1 VSDKSASHLFFRFCL
16 PHFSLAYLT
25 YSYEPIFPN
34 YKRRGLLLLGE
45 LALLVVA
52 LGRQQRPP
60 LAPRQ

>member
-1 VSDKSASHLFFRFCL
+1 
-16 PHFSLAYLT
+16 LT